1 VTAFYFSLW
10 PVGASSVI
18 IAIAGMTTLVQD
30 RRRWLVLSIATTLA
44 GALLY
49 APSVLA
55 EAADPVHNRL
65 HRDVAGAFIF
75 AIAIPL
81 IVSRLSSILARHSVG
96 ATTRLLAALGTAFLC
111 LLASPLYF
119 LFVHCTSGD
128 CL

>member
-1 VTAFYFSLW
+1 VTAFYFSLS

-44 GALLY
+44 GVLLY

-55 EAADPVHNRL
+55 EAADPVQNRL

-81 IVSRLSSILARHSVG
+81 IVSSVPSILARHSVG
-96 ATTRLLAALGTAFLC
+96 ATTRLLAALGTALLC
-111 LLASPLYF
+111 LLTSPLYF